1 MQDTFKNH
9 MIQNYELDELKDI
22 ARNGCVNGSA
32 GTMIYYSQTIAL
44 YGQYTEE
51 LHTIVSDW
59 CDQTGEAPEYLTKA
73 LKEGF
78 TSFANAVVWFC
89 AEVIADELINQEE
102 TV

>member
-9 MIQNYELDELKDI
+9 MIQNYDKEQLQEI
-22 ARNGCVNGSA
+22 ARYGCVNGSA

-59 CDQTGEAPEYLTKA
+59 CDQTGETPNYLTKSLA
-73 LKEGF
+73 EGF